1 MFISKFTT
9 PAPEVTTVLNYSLNP
24 TESRMLAEDL
34 VLAVGACTILAFARI
49 LWQMARQERLL
60 REMMR
65 VQQEL
70 LKTLLLERVA
80 SPDNCRVE
88 PVEDRS
94 RLGTGLVGTVRL
106 SRQESRSTKPPS
118 SRPSSSES
126 IHSRQSLHFGGLGSC
141 VDSKVINEFVAQ
153 TRAAAFCDTVPRCSS
168 LPAEVAR
175 AGARQIVASESSSK
189 TASFS
194 RCASYPAAGSREVA
208 DVAADFL
215 QGQSSQSESVRP
227 RRPHS
232 SHLAKTS
239 SGISSARLPPP
250 HPSGAAAS
258 LSQHSTLVISRWE
271 AAAVSMLCGGL
282 PGRNSH
288 CAWLQLCLTAAADGV
303 YCSCSETDR
312 ALLHTP

>member
-1 MFISKFTT
+1 
-9 PAPEVTTVLNYSLNP
+9 
-24 TESRMLAEDL
+24 
-34 VLAVGACTILAFARI
+34 
-49 LWQMARQERLL
+49 MARQERLL

-126 IHSRQSLHFGGLGSC
+126 THSRQSLHFGGLGSC
-141 VDSKVINEFVAQ
+141 ADSKVINEFAQ
-153 TRAAAFCDTVPRCSS
+153 TRAAAFCDTVPGCSS
-168 LPAEVAR
+168 LPACEVAR
-175 AGARQIVASESSSK
+175 AGARQIVASSS
-189 TASFS
+189 TAVSFSDSRVTSAPREGFS

-271 AAAVSMLCGGL
+271 AAAVFHAARGAARQELALCL
-282 PGRNSH
+282 VAAVSH
-288 CAWLQLCLTAAADGV
+288 CC
-303 YCSCSETDR
+303 C
-312 ALLHTP
+312 

>member
-1 MFISKFTT
+1 
-9 PAPEVTTVLNYSLNP
+9 
-24 TESRMLAEDL
+24 MLAEDL

-153 TRAAAFCDTVPRCSS
+153 TRAAAFCDTVPGCSS
-168 LPAEVAR
+168 LPACEVAR
-175 AGARQIVASESSSK
+175 AGARQIVASSS
-189 TASFS
+189 TAVSFSDSRVTSAPREGFS

-282 PGRNSH
+282 PGRHSH